1 MSPHD
6 KRDSNL
12 CNAQVMSP
20 YEVNEILD
28 IVSEDSDATE
38 QWWNEL
44 EENIAKSF
52 DGENIN
58 RNGARHKTLLDTDKD
73 SSTGGHVDGPGKP
86 HCSGYGGHVDG
97 PGKPHCSGTG
107 GQVDGPGK
115 PHCSSCDQV
124 ERFWIGDEDIWARRE
139 TQQDSWKDKDEHD
152 NQIYDHE
159 PHHIASIVRGHN
171 ETILTTTPQHDSAET
186 PHHEMRASGRED
198 APSKQR
204 AGHIRPG
211 FVGNRQNHL
220 TGNIQHVGTNFD
232 AFLGAASLGPTPEE

>member
-20 YEVNEILD
+20 YEVNKILD

-58 RNGARHKTLLDTDKD
+58 RIGARHKTLLDTDKD

-159 PHHIASIVRGHN
+159 PHHIALSCAD
-171 ETILTTTPQHDSAET
+171 TTK
-186 PHHEMRASGRED
+186 
-198 APSKQR
+198 PSLQPLLSTTRLRRRITRCAR
-204 AGHIRPG
+204 AGAKTPPA
-211 FVGNRQNHL
+211 NRGQ
-220 TGNIQHVGTNFD
+220 GT
-232 AFLGAASLGPTPEE
+232 